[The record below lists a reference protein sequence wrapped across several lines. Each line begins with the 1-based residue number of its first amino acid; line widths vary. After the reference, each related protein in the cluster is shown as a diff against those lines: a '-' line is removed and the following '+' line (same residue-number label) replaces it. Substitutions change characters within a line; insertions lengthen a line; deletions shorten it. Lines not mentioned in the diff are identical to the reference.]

1 MSAIQA
7 IQAPM
12 RMKDLIA
19 EHRSTYKAL
28 RGRYVELEFHFNKA
42 RYAFRTAYHTEMTTL
57 AKKQAEEKAALRE
70 QVTTEKAL
78 RQQANVELRQQAKA
92 EKAAIRQ
99 QAKEEKAAIYQQV
112 KEALRQQAKEEKAA
126 QKAAQK
132 AEKDALLEQAKAA
145 RREKTMEEKALREQA
160 KAEPDFWTDSLS
172 KGQSMLP
179 QLGMDHPNY
188 GGRRHTMTLVL
199 KSLNVPVMPAEHMD
213 KLMIA
218 YAEWLLTVENGRKC
232 RWSLMTAFVTERIV
246 V

>member
-12 RMKDLIA
+12 RMKDLVA
-19 EHRSTYKAL
+19 EQRATY
-28 RGRYVELEFHFNKA
+28 NKA
-42 RYAFRTAYHTEMTTL
+42 RDAFRKVYHAEMVAL
-57 AKKQAEEKAALRE
+57 AKKQAEEKAAF
-70 QVTTEKAL
+70 
-78 RQQANVELRQQAKA
+78 RQQAKELRQQAKA
-92 EKAAIRQ
+92 EKAAI
-99 QAKEEKAAIYQQV
+99 YQQV
-112 KEALRQQAKEEKAA
+112 KEAIRQQAKEEKAA

-132 AEKDALLEQAKAA
+132 AEKDAFLEQGKAA
-145 RREKTMEEKALREQA
+145 RHKKAMEEKALREQA
-160 KAEPDFWTDSLS
+160 KAEPDFWT
-172 KGQSMLP
+172 
-179 QLGMDHPNY
+179 DHPNY

>member
-1 MSAIQA
+1 MQA

-19 EHRSTYKAL
+19 EQRATYKAL
-28 RGRYVELEFHFNKA
+28 RGRYVEMEFHFNKA
-42 RYAFRTAYHTEMTTL
+42 RAEFRKVYHAECVAL
-57 AKKQAEEKAALRE
+57 SAKQAEEKAALRE
-70 QVTTEKAL
+70 Q
-78 RQQANVELRQQAKA
+78 AKQ
-92 EKAAIRQ
+92 IRQ

-112 KEALRQQAKEEKAA
+112 KAALRQQAKEDKAVLREQLKAEKAA
-126 QKAAQK
+126 
-132 AEKDALLEQAKAA
+132 AKAA
-145 RREKTMEEKALREQA
+145 LREQAMEEKALRQQA
-160 KAEPDFWTDSLS
+160 L
-172 KGQSMLP
+172 GQSMLP

-199 KSLNVPVMPAEHMD
+199 KSLSVPVMPAEQMD

-218 YAEWLLTVENGRKC
+218 YADWLLTVENGRKC

>member
-70 QVTTEKAL
+70 QATTEKAL
-78 RQQANVELRQQAKA
+78 RQQAKLELRQQAKA

-99 QAKEEKAAIYQQV
+99 QAKAEKAAIYHQV
-112 KEALRQQAKEEKAA
+112 KEALRQQAKEDKAA

-145 RREKTMEEKALREQA
+145 RHKKAMEEKALREQA
-160 KAEPDFWTDSLS
+160 KAEPDFWT
-172 KGQSMLP
+172 
-179 QLGMDHPNY
+179 DHPNY

-199 KSLNVPVMPAEHMD
+199 KSLNVPVMPAEQMD